1 MDGCGSS
8 GDGGVLLV
16 ATEMGELRCFQCC
29 VGDDDEDDAV
39 VIVVEDADEDVACS
53 KGAGLESAVF
63 TLPSLA
69 SVRMRLRLLLLLFL

>member
-39 VIVVEDADEDVACS
+39 VEDADEDAACS